1 MRQRTVCTSIPLIR
15 TRNDFGGGGSGEAE
29 IGEISRNMALIGLK
43 TKKHSRYVNIYVLER
58 TAKHQMGRL
67 AR

>member
-43 TKKHSRYVNIYVLER
+43 TNKYSKYVI
-58 TAKHQMGRL
+58 A
-67 AR
+67 